1 MLEVER
7 LTKSHI
13 EYLYPIIKEYKDAHS
28 DLNFRTEYLENF
40 IQIIN
45 ELLDND
51 EKMAYIAKYEG
62 KVVGLIIGMIESNS
76 RLELPNEIG
85 YIGLLTVLKDYRRKG
100 IGKELVDKL
109 KDWFKEKKI
118 TEIELF
124 TTINNEES
132 RRFWDKSGY
141 KVYLERRKINVLSN
155 KHGS

>member
-1 MLEVER
+1 MLEVEK

-62 KVVGLIIGMIESNS
+62 KVVGLIIGIIESNS

-85 YIGLLTVLKDYRRKG
+85 YIGLLTVLKEYRRKG

-109 KDWFKEKKI
+109 KEWFKEKKI

-132 RRFWDKSGY
+132 RRFWDKNGY
-141 KVYLERRKINVLSN
+141 KVYLERRKLNVF
-155 KHGS
+155 

>member
-1 MLEVER
+1 MEGKRKMLEVEK

-62 KVVGLIIGMIESNS
+62 KVVGLIIGIIESNS

-85 YIGLLTVLKDYRRKG
+85 YIGLLTVLKEYRRKG

-109 KDWFKEKKI
+109 KEWFKEKKI

-132 RRFWDKSGY
+132 RRFWDKNGY
-141 KVYLERRKINVLSN
+141 KVYLERRKLNVF
-155 KHGS
+155 

>member
-1 MLEVER
+1 MLKVEK

-62 KVVGLIIGMIESNS
+62 KVVGLIIGIIESNS

-85 YIGLLTVLKDYRRKG
+85 YIGLLTVLKEYRRKG

-109 KDWFKEKKI
+109 KEWFKEKKI

-132 RRFWDKSGY
+132 RRFWDKNGY
-141 KVYLERRKINVLSN
+141 KVYLERRKLNVF
-155 KHGS
+155 